1 MKTAS
6 QLVILSGGFGPEKE
20 VSLASGNSLYNAL
33 RDHYPV
39 RLVELKGE
47 ALPDSLCPQ
56 QDVVF
61 PAVHGTFGEDG
72 SLQALLEGAG
82 FSYCGS
88 GVQASRLCMNK
99 ALAKDKASTL
109 GLRVPRDI
117 RFSDPAAVDPAGV
130 TKKLGEQLILKPTDQ
145 GSSVALHII
154 KGKENLS
161 TVLQGLETGN
171 WIVEER
177 IVGREMSVGILH
189 GHSLGIVEIIP
200 NGGVYDY
207 QRKYTPG
214 STVYKFPAVLD
225 PEIEFELKDQTDN
238 VFSRFDCRDFARVDF
253 IINED
258 GLAYFLEV
266 NTIPGLTPTSLLP
279 KSASCAGYNF
289 DQLCRKLVEPAMSR
303 FLENTQPFENC
314 AA

>member
-1 MKTAS
+1 MRITPK
-6 QLVILSGGFGPEKE
+6 LVILSGGVGPERE
-20 VSLASGNSLYNAL
+20 VSLASGNSLYEAL
-33 RDHYPV
+33 RDHYTV
-39 RLVELKGE
+39 RLVDLKEE
-47 ALPDSLCPQ
+47 ALPESLCAS

-72 SLQALLEGAG
+72 SLQALLEEAG

-88 GVQASRLCMNK
+88 GVEASRLCMNK
-99 ALAKDKASTL
+99 AWAKDKASAL
-109 GLRVPRDI
+109 GLRVPRDL
-117 RFSDPAAVDPAGV
+117 RFSDPAALDPAEV
-130 TKKLGEQLILKPTDQ
+130 TAKLGERLILKPTDQ

-154 KGKENLS
+154 NGRENLTS
-161 TVLQGLETGN
+161 ILQGLTSGN
-171 WIVEER
+171 WLVEER
-177 IVGREMSVGILH
+177 ITGREMSVGILQ

-200 NGGVYDY
+200 EGGVYDY

-214 STVYKFPAVLD
+214 STFYKFPAILD
-225 PEIEFELKDQTDN
+225 PEIESELKDQTAN

-289 DQLCRKLVEPAMSR
+289 DQLCKKLVEPGMDR
-303 FLENTQPFENC
+303 FLKNTQPLDHC

>member
-1 MKTAS
+1 MSNTPK
-6 QLVILSGGFGPEKE
+6 LVILSGGVGPERE
-20 VSLASGNSLYNAL
+20 ISLASGNSLYEAL

-39 RLVELKGE
+39 RLVDLTEE
-47 ALPDSLCPQ
+47 TLPASLCPRK
-56 QDVVF
+56 DVVF

-72 SLQALLEGAG
+72 SLQALLEEAR

-88 GVQASRLCMNK
+88 GVEASRLCMNK
-99 ALAKDKASTL
+99 AWAKDKASAL
-109 GLRVPRDI
+109 GLKVPRDL
-117 RFSDPAAVDPAGV
+117 RFSDPGTLDPAEV
-130 TKKLGEQLILKPTDQ
+130 TAKLGEELILKPTDQ

-154 KGKENLS
+154 NGQVNLTSVLKGLS
-161 TVLQGLETGN
+161 TGN

-177 IVGREMSVGILH
+177 IEGREMSVGILQ

-200 NGGVYDY
+200 DGGIYDY

-214 STVYKFPAVLD
+214 STVYKFPAILD
-225 PEIEFELKDQTDN
+225 PEVELRLKAQTEK
-238 VFSRFDCRDFARVDF
+238 VFSSFDCRDFARVDF

-258 GLAYFLEV
+258 GLACFLEV

-279 KSASCAGYNF
+279 KSASCAGSNF
-289 DQLCRKLVEPAMSR
+289 DQLCKKMVEPAMGR
-303 FLENTQPFENC
+303 FLKNATTLENC

>member
-1 MKTAS
+1 MRSTPK
-6 QLVILSGGFGPEKE
+6 LVILSGGVGPERE
-20 VSLASGNSLYNAL
+20 VSLASGSSLYKAL

-39 RLVELKGE
+39 RLVELNEE
-47 ALPDSLCPQ
+47 ALPGSLCAS

-72 SLQALLEGAG
+72 SLQALLEEAG

-88 GVQASRLCMNK
+88 GVEASRLCMNK
-99 ALAKDKASTL
+99 AWAKDKASAL
-109 GLRVPRDI
+109 GLRVPRDL
-117 RFSDPAAVDPAGV
+117 RFSDPAALDPAEV
-130 TKKLGEQLILKPTDQ
+130 TAKLGERLILKPTDQ

-154 KGKENLS
+154 NGREDLFS
-161 TVLQGLETGN
+161 VLEGLTQGN
-171 WIVEER
+171 WLVEER
-177 IVGREMSVGILH
+177 IVGREMSVGILQ
-189 GHSLGIVEIIP
+189 GYSLGIVEIIP
-200 NGGVYDY
+200 DGGVYDY

-214 STVYKFPAVLD
+214 STVYKYPAILD
-225 PEIEFELKDQTDN
+225 PEIESELKDQTAK

-289 DQLCRKLVEPAMSR
+289 DQLCKKLVEPAMER
-303 FLENTQPFENC
+303 FLNNAQPLENC